1 MFVNENVFSGDAV
14 TSDHLKNQYGL
25 VIGEEG
31 VRRVGRIVELDD
43 ENREVNAA
51 LGSGARRKLG
61 GLPPRRSF
69 PCRPRRQRSATCW
82 QAISMKLP
90 RMR

>member
-14 TSDHLKNQYGL
+14 TSDHLKNQYGP

-43 ENREVNAA
+43 ENRKVNAA
-51 LGSGARRKLG
+51 LGSGARRKSG
-61 GLPPRRSF
+61 G
-69 PCRPRRQRSATCW
+69 CRPAALSPADRDGSA
-82 QAISMKLP
+82 P
-90 RMR
+90 RPAGKPYR